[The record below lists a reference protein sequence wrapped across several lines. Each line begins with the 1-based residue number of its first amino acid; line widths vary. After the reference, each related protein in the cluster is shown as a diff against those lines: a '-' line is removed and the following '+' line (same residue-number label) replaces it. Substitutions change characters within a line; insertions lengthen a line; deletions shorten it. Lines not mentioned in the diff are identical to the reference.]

1 MTDKKWMD
9 EVAGQAIQV
18 LLSRFWIVKE
28 DDPELYAIIR
38 DRESVIKDYMREKCG
53 FRLIVHRYFIKLE
66 KIPAQAEEW
75 MGIQE
80 FQEPLDYVLLCSV
93 LAFLENKSV
102 DDQFLLSQLCEEL
115 KLLAPENVRLN
126 WENYVHRKSL
136 IRVLKWMQEMKM
148 IRIIDSNN
156 LLFTHD
162 EKEAEALY
170 EPTVLSR
177 YFMRTYPKDLYRFS
191 NRNEILKADLPD
203 DDSIKRRHQVYR
215 RLLLSPAVYESEMS
229 KEEWLYIKN
238 YRYRIAEDFQKMAG
252 LSLEVYKKTAL
263 AAINDQK
270 SKLHQFPDEKMITAL
285 CLQFAQEV
293 RYRLR
298 VEETDR
304 NERGWI
310 ILTTVQF
317 EQWLQSC
324 KERFD
329 YGWSKEYKKQSLSK
343 TAKELLHFLSIWKL
357 ARVDEKRAIIYL
369 LPAMGRMEGDY
380 PADYQEKHQHNFRRD
395 QDEKLEIKSGGLV

>member
-1 MTDKKWMD
+1 MTTNKKWMD
-9 EVAGQAIQV
+9 EIAEQAIQV
-18 LLSRFWIVKE
+18 LLSRFWIIKE

-38 DRESVIKDYMREKCG
+38 DRESVIKDFMREKCG

-66 KIPAQAEEW
+66 KIPAQAEGW
-75 MGIQE
+75 MGIRE

-115 KLLAPENVRLN
+115 KLLTPESVKLN

-148 IRIIDSNN
+148 IRIIDSND

-170 EPTVLSR
+170 EQTVLSR

-191 NRNEILKADLPD
+191 SRDEILKADLSD
-203 DDSIKRRHQVYR
+203 DDSIRRRHQVYR
-215 RLLLSPAVYESEMS
+215 RMLLSPVVYESEMS
-229 KEEWLYIKN
+229 EEEWLYIKN
-238 YRYRIAEDFQKMAG
+238 YRYRIAEDLQKTAG

-263 AAINDQK
+263 AVVIDQR
-270 SKLHQFPDEKMITAL
+270 SKLHQFPDGKMITAL
-285 CLQFAQEV
+285 FLQFADEV
-293 RYRLR
+293 RHRLAT
-298 VEETDR
+298 EEVDRTD
-304 NERGWI
+304 RGWI
-310 ILTTVQF
+310 LLTAVQF

-329 YGWSKEYKKQSLSK
+329 YGWSKEYKKQSLGK
-343 TAKELLHFLSIWKL
+343 TAKELLHFLIDWKM
-357 ARVDEKRAIIYL
+357 AKVDDERAIIYL
-369 LPAMGRMEGDY
+369 LPAIGRMVGNY
-380 PADYQEKHQHNFRRD
+380 PADYKEKHRRN
-395 QDEKLEIKSGGLV
+395 QERSR